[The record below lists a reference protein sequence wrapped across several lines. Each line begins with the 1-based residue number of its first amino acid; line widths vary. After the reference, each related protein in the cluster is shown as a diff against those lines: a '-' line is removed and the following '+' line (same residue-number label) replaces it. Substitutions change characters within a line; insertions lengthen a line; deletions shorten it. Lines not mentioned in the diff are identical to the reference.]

1 MIGRYQPIKK
11 GTGIIVSCAF
21 LVEVTGLEP
30 AASCSQSKR
39 ATNCAT
45 PRYLVVTFCFLL
57 PLSFC
62 FVRPACG
69 APKFFVRFWLAKF

>member
-1 MIGRYQPIKK
+1 MLLLLY
-11 GTGIIVSCAF
+11 

-45 PRYLVVTFCFLL
+45 PRYLVLVGALNE
-57 PLSFC
+57 LSRDAFSIAN
-62 FVRPACG
+62 F
-69 APKFFVRFWLAKF
+69 

>member
-1 MIGRYQPIKK
+1 MSDKEAKTTEKRLINTSNNIKIDRK
-11 GTGIIVSCAF
+11 RRITLLSVKI

-45 PRYLVVTFCFLL
+45 PRYD
-57 PLSFC
+57 
-62 FVRPACG
+62 
-69 APKFFVRFWLAKF
+69 